1 MSTSSIISTTSRSTT
16 ARLVLGSFLA
26 LALAACGGTEDFAE
40 TAKSAATPES
50 APALAANE
58 AQVAPGEKQHDKAR
72 GERGERGERGKRG
85 LKDPAKM
92 VERFDANGDGKLALA
107 ELPER
112 AQDRFADADA
122 NKDGFLSGDEIKAR
136 MEQHAGK
143 DGERFAKRGKGG
155 KSPEARFAKKDT
167 NGDGFLTAD
176 EVGERWDHMKVAD
189 ANNDAKLTKDEL
201 AEARAAGKLKGH
213 KGERKDPKAAPPSR

>member
-1 MSTSSIISTTSRSTT
+1 MITSFVTSTTSRSTA

-26 LALAACGGTEDFAE
+26 LALAACGGSEDIAE
-40 TAKSAATPES
+40 TAHSAAAPES
-50 APALAANE
+50 APAVAANE

-72 GERGERGERGKRG
+72 GERGERGKRG
-85 LKDPAKM
+85 PKDPAKV

-112 AQDRFADADA
+112 AQRRFGDADAD
-122 NKDGFLSGDEIKAR
+122 KDGFLSGDEIKAR

-143 DGERFAKRGKGG
+143 DGERFAKRGKGR

-176 EVGERWDHMKVAD
+176 EVGERWDHIKVAD

-213 KGERKDPKAAPPSR
+213 KGERKAPPAEPPSR